1 MEGMLRPTTLV
12 TPTTDRNGEAA
23 RTTTMATSRPDRR
36 KTAHRAGVETHRG
49 EDRNRPENPG
59 GERSPWKERAT
70 ARWQRRRSQR
80 TRQRSK
86 ASRSRVAEQD
96 TGNGVPRG
104 GTTTRGQRPQRCGT
118 AAEGGTSSRGVKAQ
132 SGKRPNDQT
141 SIARQIYQVGPA
153 FGQRRSGRRTRKRCE
168 PLPVPGCN
176 RPGTHSRRKP
186 SGWCETTRAERVD
199 RIGIRSIEGG
209 GNVIG
214 SGREGGMSEEG
225 TPSSESHERQA
236 RTEQATARRALRIG
250 SGALKARRRSR
261 GTLPNRSHEQ
271 DRGARARQRP

>member
-1 MEGMLRPTTLV
+1 MEGMLRPVTLV
-12 TPTTDRNGEAA
+12 TPTADRNGEAA

-104 GTTTRGQRPQRCGT
+104 GATTRGQRPQRCGT
-118 AAEGGTSSRGVKAQ
+118 AADGGTSSRGVKAQ
-132 SGKRPNDQT
+132 SGKWPIRPDLH
-141 SIARQIYQVGPA
+141 RPPDL
-153 FGQRRSGRRTRKRCE
+153 SGGTCFRAEEEWSTVVETLRT
-168 PLPVPGCN
+168 
-176 RPGTHSRRKP
+176 P
-186 SGWCETTRAERVD
+186 SGT
-199 RIGIRSIEGG
+199 
-209 GNVIG
+209 
-214 SGREGGMSEEG
+214 GM
-225 TPSSESHERQA
+225 Q
-236 RTEQATARRALRIG
+236 
-250 SGALKARRRSR
+250 
-261 GTLPNRSHEQ
+261 
-271 DRGARARQRP
+271 